1 MEDINNNKYNFLM
14 KVRTQKEALKLLKDG
29 FPLGFH
35 TDTVPAIGCIPA
47 YSEIIYK
54 LKKRERKKALILMG
68 AEISQVIQYVHTSAL
83 FDFRQLADEH
93 WPGALTLIVPLPAQK
108 NFKFLPNNFI
118 GIRIPDS
125 STARLLISDSGPLAT
140 SSANI
145 SGISTSL
152 TAHQISLDLPNLNL
166 LGPVPWQKCSG
177 KASTIIQWVSEGEWK
192 LIRQGNIILSGLR

>member
-1 MEDINNNKYNFLM
+1 M
-14 KVRTQKEALKLLKDG
+14 KVRTQKEALNLLKEG

-47 YSEIIYK
+47 HSEIIYK
-54 LKKRERKKALILMG
+54 IKKREKKKALILMG
-68 AEISQVIQYVHTSAL
+68 AEISQVLQYVHTAAL
-83 FDFRQLADEH
+83 SDFRKLADEH

-125 STARLLISDSGPLAT
+125 STARLLISESGPLAT

-145 SGISTSL
+145 SGMSTSL

-177 KASTIIQWVSEGEWK
+177 KASTIIKWVREGEWK
-192 LIRQGNIILSGLR
+192 LIRQGNLILSGLR

>member
-1 MEDINNNKYNFLM
+1 M
-14 KVRTQKEALKLLKDG
+14 KVRTQKEALNLLKEG

-47 YSEIIYK
+47 HSEIIYK
-54 LKKRERKKALILMG
+54 IKKREKKKALILMG
-68 AEISQVIQYVHTSAL
+68 AEISQVLQYVHTSAL
-83 FDFRQLADEH
+83 SDFRKLADEY

-177 KASTIIQWVSEGEWK
+177 KASTIIQWVCEGEWK
-192 LIRQGNIILSGLR
+192 LIRQGNIILSGLS